1 MNEEI
6 QIQIIELIDN
16 GATLE
21 SSPELKALVDASK
34 EAKEFYESLLVSESM
49 LEGFFG
55 GDKAKELNARAE
67 AFINEQLEKPSNVT
81 SINFKPFIGFA
92 VAASLAVIAFTIV
105 NSPSEIIEPVEVA
118 EVVYE
123 EPVVVI
129 EEIIEEPEPIFV
141 SGSEME
147 TLWST
152 ASQIANDLGV
162 DKYQVMYAIYEA
174 NKDFFVNND
183 INAPRADRDYFVD
196 LSIIETVD
204 VSFAAS
210 EVKRHIF
217 VIVKLICNKSISGT
231 LRK

>member
-1 MNEEI
+1 MYGQKIMNEEK
-6 QIQIIELIDN
+6 QIQIIELMDD

-21 SSPELKALVDASK
+21 NSPELKALIDASK

-55 GDKAKELNARAE
+55 GERRDELNAKAE
-67 AFINEQLEKPSNVT
+67 AFISEQLEKPSNVST
-81 SINFKPFIGFA
+81 INFKPLIGFA
-92 VAASLAVIAFTIV
+92 IAASLGVIAFTIV
-105 NSPSEIIEPVEVA
+105 NSPSEIVEPVSSVQIA
-118 EVVYE
+118 YE
-123 EPVVVI
+123 EPELMI
-129 EEIIEEPEPIFV
+129 EEVIEEPEPIFV

-183 INAPRADRDYFVD
+183 INAPRADRNYFVD

-217 VIVKLICNKSISGT
+217 CHC
-231 LRK
+231 

>member
-6 QIQIIELIDN
+6 QIQIIELMDA
-16 GATLE
+16 GATIE

-34 EAKEFYESLLVSESM
+34 EAREFYESLLVSESM

-55 GDKAKELNARAE
+55 GDKAKELNAKAE

-105 NSPSEIIEPVEVA
+105 NSPSEIVEPVEVA
-118 EVVYE
+118 EAVIE

-217 VIVKLICNKSISGT
+217 CHC
-231 LRK
+231 

>member
-6 QIQIIELIDN
+6 QIQIIELIDD
-16 GATLE
+16 GAKLE
-21 SSPELKALVDASK
+21 SSPDLKALVDSSE
-34 EAKEFYESLLVSESM
+34 EAREFYESLLVSESM

-55 GDKAKELNARAE
+55 GDKAKELSAKAG
-67 AFINEQLEKPSNVT
+67 AFINEQFEKPSSNVA
-81 SINFKPFIGFA
+81 SINFKSFLGFA
-92 VAASLAVIAFTIV
+92 VAASLAVIALIV
-105 NSPSEIIEPVEVA
+105 NSPSETVEPVEVA
-118 EVVYE
+118 EGIIE

-217 VIVKLICNKSISGT
+217 CHC
-231 LRK
+231 

>member
-6 QIQIIELIDN
+6 QIQIIELMDA
-16 GATLE
+16 GATIE

-34 EAKEFYESLLVSESM
+34 EAREFYESLLVSGSM
-49 LEGFFG
+49 LEVFFG

-67 AFINEQLEKPSNVT
+67 VFINEQLEKPSNIS

-105 NSPSEIIEPVEVA
+105 NSPSEIIEPVEVT

-129 EEIIEEPEPIFV
+129 EEIIDEPEPIFV
-141 SGSEME
+141 SGSEIE

-152 ASQIANDLGV
+152 ATQIANDLGV

-217 VIVKLICNKSISGT
+217 CHC
-231 LRK
+231 

>member
-1 MNEEI
+1 MNEET
-6 QIQIIELIDN
+6 QIQIIELMDD

-21 SSPELKALVDASK
+21 SSPELKGLVEASE
-34 EAKEFYESLLVSESM
+34 EATKFYESLLVTESM

-55 GDKAKELNARAE
+55 GEKAKEIDNKID
-67 AFINEQLEKPSNVT
+67 AFIDEQLEKPSNVS
-81 SINFKPFIGFA
+81 SINFKPLIGFA
-92 VAASLAVIAFTIV
+92 VAASVAVIAFTIV
-105 NSPSEIIEPVEVA
+105 NSPSEMIEPVTPVQIA
-118 EVVYE
+118 YE
-123 EPVVVI
+123 EPAPII
-129 EEIIEEPEPIFV
+129 EEVIEEPEPMFV

-162 DKYQVMYAIYEA
+162 DRYQVMYALYEA

-204 VSFAAS
+204 AVYAS
-210 EVKRHIF
+210 REVKRHIF
-217 VIVKLICNKSISGT
+217 C
-231 LRK
+231 RC

>member
-6 QIQIIELIDN
+6 QIQIIELMDA

-21 SSPELKALVDASK
+21 SSPELKALVNASE
-34 EAKEFYESLLVSESM
+34 EAREFYESLLVSESM

-55 GDKAKELNARAE
+55 GDKAKELNAKAE
-67 AFINEQLEKPSNVT
+67 AFINKQLEKPSNVT
-81 SINFKPFIGFA
+81 SINLKPFIGFA

-105 NSPSEIIEPVEVA
+105 NSPSEIVEPVKVA
-118 EVVYE
+118 EVIYE

-152 ASQIANDLGV
+152 ATQIANDLGV

-183 INAPRADRDYFVD
+183 INSPRADRDYFVD

-217 VIVKLICNKSISGT
+217 CHC
-231 LRK
+231 

>member
-6 QIQIIELIDN
+6 QIQIIELMDA
-16 GATLE
+16 GATIE

-34 EAKEFYESLLVSESM
+34 EAREFYASLLVSESM

-55 GDKAKELNARAE
+55 GDKAKELNAKAE
-67 AFINEQLEKPSNVT
+67 AFIDEQFEKPSNVA

-92 VAASLAVIAFTIV
+92 VAASLTVIAFTIV
-105 NSPSEIIEPVEVA
+105 NTSSEIVEPVEVA

-123 EPVVVI
+123 EPVAVI

-217 VIVKLICNKSISGT
+217 CHC
-231 LRK
+231 

>member
-6 QIQIIELIDN
+6 QIQIIELMDA
-16 GATLE
+16 GATIE
-21 SSPELKALVDASK
+21 SSPELKALVNASK
-34 EAKEFYESLLVSESM
+34 EAREFYESLLVSESM

-55 GDKAKELNARAE
+55 GDKAKELNTKAE
-67 AFINEQLEKPSNVT
+67 AFINEQFEKPSNVT

-105 NSPSEIIEPVEVA
+105 NSPSEIIEPVEVT

-217 VIVKLICNKSISGT
+217 CHC
-231 LRK
+231 

>member
-6 QIQIIELIDN
+6 QIQIIELMDA
-16 GATLE
+16 GATIE

-34 EAKEFYESLLVSESM
+34 EAREFYESLLVSESM

-55 GDKAKELNARAE
+55 SDKAKELNAKAE
-67 AFINEQLEKPSNVT
+67 AFINEQFEKPSNVT
-81 SINFKPFIGFA
+81 SINFQPFIGFA

-105 NSPSEIIEPVEVA
+105 NSPSQIVKPVEVV

-123 EPVVVI
+123 EPVAVI
-129 EEIIEEPEPIFV
+129 KEIIEEPEPIFV

-152 ASQIANDLGV
+152 ATQIANDLGV

-217 VIVKLICNKSISGT
+217 CHC
-231 LRK
+231 

>member
-6 QIQIIELIDN
+6 QIQIVELIDS
-16 GATLE
+16 GATIDN
-21 SSPELKALVDASK
+21 SPELKALVDAAE
-34 EAKEFYESLLVSESM
+34 EAREFYESLLVSESM
-49 LEGFFG
+49 LKDFFG
-55 GDKAKELNARAE
+55 GDRAKELNARAE
-67 AFINEQLEKPSNVT
+67 ALINERLERPSSGVT

-105 NSPSEIIEPVEVA
+105 NSSSEIIEPVEVT

-129 EEIIEEPEPIFV
+129 EELIEEPDSIFV
-141 SGSEME
+141 SGSEIE

-152 ASQIANDLGV
+152 ATQIANDLGV
-162 DKYQVMYAIYEA
+162 DRYQVMYAIYEA

-196 LSIIETVD
+196 LTIIETVD

-217 VIVKLICNKSISGT
+217 CHC
-231 LRK
+231 

>member
-1 MNEEI
+1 MNEET
-6 QIQIIELIDN
+6 QIQIIELMDD

-21 SSPELKALVDASK
+21 SSPELKGLVEASE
-34 EAKEFYESLLVSESM
+34 EATKFYESLLVSESM
-49 LEGFFG
+49 LQGFFG
-55 GDKAKELNARAE
+55 GEKAKELNAKAE
-67 AFINEQLEKPSNVT
+67 AFIDEQFEKPSNV
-81 SINFKPFIGFA
+81 SFINFKPLIGFA

-105 NSPSEIIEPVEVA
+105 NSPSEIIEPAAPVQIA
-118 EVVYE
+118 YE
-123 EPVVVI
+123 EPAPII
-129 EEIIEEPEPIFV
+129 EEVIEEPEPMFV

-162 DKYQVMYAIYEA
+162 DRYQVMYALYEA

-196 LSIIETVD
+196 LAIIETVD
-204 VSFAAS
+204 VSFAAN

-217 VIVKLICNKSISGT
+217 CHC
-231 LRK
+231 

>member
-6 QIQIIELIDN
+6 QIQIIELMDA
-16 GATLE
+16 GATIE

-34 EAKEFYESLLVSESM
+34 EAREFYESLLVSESM

-55 GDKAKELNARAE
+55 GDKAKELNAKAE

-92 VAASLAVIAFTIV
+92 VAASLAVIAFMVV
-105 NSPSEIIEPVEVA
+105 NSPSEIVEPVEIV
-118 EVVYE
+118 EIVNE
-123 EPVVVI
+123 EPVLII

-196 LSIIETVD
+196 LSIIQTVD

-217 VIVKLICNKSISGT
+217 CHC
-231 LRK
+231 

>member
-6 QIQIIELIDN
+6 QIQIIELMDA

-21 SSPELKALVDASK
+21 SSSELKALVDASK

-55 GDKAKELNARAE
+55 GDKAKELNARAG
-67 AFINEQLEKPSNVT
+67 AFINEQIEKSSNVT

-105 NSPSEIIEPVEVA
+105 NSPSETVEPIEVA
-118 EVVYE
+118 EAVIG

-217 VIVKLICNKSISGT
+217 CHC
-231 LRK
+231 

>member
-1 MNEEI
+1 MKEEI
-6 QIQIIELIDN
+6 QIQIIELMDA

-34 EAKEFYESLLVSESM
+34 EAREFYESLLVSESM

-55 GDKAKELNARAE
+55 GDKAKELNAKAE

-81 SINFKPFIGFA
+81 SVNFKPFIGFA
-92 VAASLAVIAFTIV
+92 VAASLAVIALMIV
-105 NSPSEIIEPVEVA
+105 NSPSEIVEPVEVV

-123 EPVVVI
+123 EPVAVI
-129 EEIIEEPEPIFV
+129 KEIIEEPEPIFV

-217 VIVKLICNKSISGT
+217 CHC
-231 LRK
+231 

>member
-6 QIQIIELIDN
+6 QIQIIELMDD
-16 GATLE
+16 GATLK
-21 SSPELKALVDASK
+21 SSPELKGLVEASE
-34 EAKEFYESLLVSESM
+34 EATKFYESLLVSESM
-49 LEGFFG
+49 LQGFFG
-55 GDKAKELNARAE
+55 GEKAKELNAKAE
-67 AFINEQLEKPSNVT
+67 AFIDEQLEKPSNVS

-92 VAASLAVIAFTIV
+92 VAASVAVIAFTIV
-105 NSPSEIIEPVEVA
+105 NSPSEMIEPVAPVQIA
-118 EVVYE
+118 YE
-123 EPVVVI
+123 EPAPII
-129 EEIIEEPEPIFV
+129 EEVIEEPEPMFV

-162 DKYQVMYAIYEA
+162 DRYQVMYALYEA

-204 VSFAAS
+204 VSFAAN

-217 VIVKLICNKSISGT
+217 CHC
-231 LRK
+231 

>member
-1 MNEEI
+1 MNEET
-6 QIQIIELIDN
+6 QIQIIELMDD

-21 SSPELKALVDASK
+21 SSPELKGLVEASE
-34 EAKEFYESLLVSESM
+34 EATKFYESLLVLESM
-49 LEGFFG
+49 LQGFFG
-55 GDKAKELNARAE
+55 GEKAKELNAKAE
-67 AFINEQLEKPSNVT
+67 AFIDEQLEKPSNVS

-92 VAASLAVIAFTIV
+92 VAASVAVIAFTIV
-105 NSPSEIIEPVEVA
+105 NSPSEMIEPAAPVQIAHEEPAPIIEEV
-118 EVVYE
+118 
-123 EPVVVI
+123 
-129 EEIIEEPEPIFV
+129 IEEPEPMFV

-162 DKYQVMYAIYEA
+162 DRYQVMYALYEA

-204 VSFAAS
+204 VSFAAN

-217 VIVKLICNKSISGT
+217 CHC
-231 LRK
+231 

>member
-1 MNEEI
+1 MNEET
-6 QIQIIELIDN
+6 QIQIIELMDD

-21 SSPELKALVDASK
+21 SSPELKGLVEASE
-34 EAKEFYESLLVSESM
+34 EATKFYESLLVSESM
-49 LEGFFG
+49 LQGFFG
-55 GDKAKELNARAE
+55 GEKAKELNAKAE
-67 AFINEQLEKPSNVT
+67 AFIDEQFEKPSNVS
-81 SINFKPFIGFA
+81 SINFKPLIGFA
-92 VAASLAVIAFTIV
+92 VAASVAVIAFTIV
-105 NSPSEIIEPVEVA
+105 NSPSEIIEPAAPVQIA
-118 EVVYE
+118 YE
-123 EPVVVI
+123 EPAPII
-129 EEIIEEPEPIFV
+129 EEVIEEPEQMFV

-162 DKYQVMYAIYEA
+162 DRYQVMYALYEA

-204 VSFAAS
+204 VSFAAN

-217 VIVKLICNKSISGT
+217 CHC
-231 LRK
+231 

>member
-6 QIQIIELIDN
+6 QIQIIELMDA
-16 GATLE
+16 GATIE

-34 EAKEFYESLLVSESM
+34 EAREFYASLLVSESM

-55 GDKAKELNARAE
+55 GDKAKELNAKAE
-67 AFINEQLEKPSNVT
+67 AFIDEQFEKPSNVA

-105 NSPSEIIEPVEVA
+105 NTSSEIVEPVEVA

-123 EPVVVI
+123 EPVAVI

-217 VIVKLICNKSISGT
+217 CHC
-231 LRK
+231 

>member
-1 MNEEI
+1 MNEET
-6 QIQIIELIDN
+6 QIQIIELMDD

-21 SSPELKALVDASK
+21 SSAELKGIVEASE
-34 EAKEFYESLLVSESM
+34 EATKFYESLLVSESM

-55 GDKAKELNARAE
+55 GEKAKELDE
-67 AFINEQLEKPSNVT
+67 KIDAFIDEQLEKPSNVS
-81 SINFKPFIGFA
+81 SINFKPLIGFA
-92 VAASLAVIAFTIV
+92 VAASLAAIAFTIV
-105 NSPSEIIEPVEVA
+105 NSPSEMIEPA
-118 EVVYE
+118 APMQITYE
-123 EPVVVI
+123 EPAPII
-129 EEIIEEPEPIFV
+129 EEVIEEPEPMFV

-162 DKYQVMYAIYEA
+162 DRYQVMYALYEA

-196 LSIIETVD
+196 LAIIETVD
-204 VSFAAS
+204 VSFAAN

-217 VIVKLICNKSISGT
+217 CHC
-231 LRK
+231 